1 MGKRYLLDSN
11 TVIDFIARLYP
22 ENASERLN
30 SIIDKEINVS
40 VITQIEVLSFNP
52 DKDDNYAVLI
62 DFFEAATIY
71 ELSSEIVSQTIL
83 LRQRKRIKLP
93 DAIIAATALVNGF
106 VLISRNT
113 KDFKNIKGLDV
124 LNPYEI

>member
-52 DKDDNYAVLI
+52 DEDDN
-62 DFFEAATIY
+62 
-71 ELSSEIVSQTIL
+71 
-83 LRQRKRIKLP
+83 
-93 DAIIAATALVNGF
+93 
-106 VLISRNT
+106 
-113 KDFKNIKGLDV
+113 
-124 LNPYEI
+124 